1 VLNDIAQG
9 LLLAVVLLDHIVPQ
23 IRLGDAT
30 VTREHREPCGNIVPQ
45 KEPYFSPPVHGFGHE
60 EVEMR
65 IQAMPGLDVD
75 VHTT

>member
-1 VLNDIAQG
+1 MW
-9 LLLAVVLLDHIVPQ
+9 H
-23 IRLGDAT
+23 
-30 VTREHREPCGNIVPQ
+30 IVPQ